1 MEKETD
7 QLELP
12 LILVTALK
20 AYNFSGKPVWRIG
33 EGLEHVKVEL
43 TYKLPTTHSQS
54 SVEQKESFNV
64 NSKEKPP
71 VMSKRGKAKRKSKLA
86 PSNLPAEQPA
96 TRHQPERAC
105 KTPQRPPPP
114 SPEKQ
119 PTPPPEKQPTP
130 PPTKQTTPP
139 PPAKQPTPP
148 PPKKQ
153 PPAPT
158 KKQPP
163 PPTKS
168 TSGTAAPQPKSI
180 LKKPTEQQKL
190 WPTVNSQ
197 GKDINH
203 YLLKGYKIK
212 KTVYGKPPP
221 QRSSDILLYSE
232 LIHPTDVDPHYLHWR
247 QHHDNKPT
255 IYLLKNPDSKYY
267 LHEDY
272 NKLKTYVNSAPAVSD
287 IEFKGICEDV
297 YASQPIHRIQPAT
310 RP

>member
-1 MEKETD
+1 MEKETY

-43 TYKLPTTHSQS
+43 TYKLPTTDSQS
-54 SVEQKESFNV
+54 RVEQKESFNV

-114 SPEKQ
+114 SHEKQ

-130 PPTKQTTPP
+130 PPTTSP

-148 PPKKQ
+148 PKKQ
-153 PPAPT
+153 
-158 KKQPP
+158 QPP
-163 PPTKS
+163 P
-168 TSGTAAPQPKSI
+168 APQPKSI

-212 KTVYGKPPP
+212 KTVYGKPSP
-221 QRSSDILLYSE
+221 QQPSDILLYSE
-232 LIHPTDVDPHYLHWR
+232 LIHPTDVDPHYIHWW
-247 QHHDNKPT
+247 HFHDNKTT
-255 IYLLKNPDSKYY
+255 IFYLLKNPDSKYY
-267 LHEDY
+267 LHEEY
-272 NKLKTYVNSAPAVSD
+272 NKIKTYVDSAPAVSGKD
-287 IEFKGICEDV
+287 LKGICEEV
-297 YASQPIHRIQPAT
+297 YTSQQIHRLQPAT